1 MTLQQ
6 IRYAIAVADTGSM
19 NEAAKQLFIAQPSLS
34 VAIRELEE
42 EVGFSIFIRSRKGV
56 EVTPEGKEFFGYI
69 RQVSEQFSLV
79 EDKYL
84 RTEKRKK
91 RFSVSSQHYSF
102 AIKAF
107 VETVRQF
114 GMDEYEFTMKET
126 KTYEVIEDIKF
137 SKSEIG
143 IIYLNDFNEKV
154 LNKLLLENNL
164 EFTELL
170 QCNAYVY
177 LWKGNPLANRE
188 SLSMEEL
195 EPYPCLAF
203 DQGNNNSFYFAEE
216 LLSDYQYKRLIRV
229 NDRATILNLM
239 VGLNGFTLCSG
250 IICEEL
256 NGQDFVALPLKTAE
270 IMKIGY
276 ITRKNSIMS
285 EIGKVYINEMIKY
298 MDCVNC

>member
-177 LWKGNPLANRE
+177 LWKGNPLAKRE

-256 NGQDFVALPLKTAE
+256 NGQDFIALPLKTAE

-298 MDCVNC
+298 MDRVNY

>member
-6 IRYAIAVADTGSM
+6 IRYAIMVADTSSM
-19 NEAAKQLFIAQPSLS
+19 NEAAKKLFIAQPSLS
-34 VAIRELEE
+34 AAVRELEE
-42 EVGFSIFIRSRKGV
+42 EIGFSIFIRSRKGV
-56 EVTPEGKEFFGYI
+56 ELTTEGKEFLGYI
-69 RQVSEQFSLV
+69 RQVSEQYALV
-79 EDKYL
+79 ADRYL
-84 RTEKRKK
+84 RKEKRKS
-91 RFSVSSQHYSF
+91 RFGVSSQHYSF
-102 AIKAF
+102 AVKAF

-114 GMDEYEFTMKET
+114 GMDEYEFSMKET
-126 KTYEVIEDIKF
+126 KTFEVIEDVKF

-154 LNKLLLENNL
+154 LNKLLAESGL
-164 EFTELL
+164 EFTQLFR
-170 QCNAYVY
+170 CDTYVY
-177 LWKGNPLANRE
+177 LWKGNPLAGRKCL
-188 SLSMEEL
+188 SLEEL
-195 EPYPCLAF
+195 EPYPCIAF

-239 VGLNGFTLCSG
+239 VGLNGYTLCSG

-256 NGQDFVALPLKTAE
+256 NGQDFITVPLKTAE

-298 MDCVNC
+298 MDSV

>member
-1 MTLQQ
+1 
-6 IRYAIAVADTGSM
+6 
-19 NEAAKQLFIAQPSLS
+19 
-34 VAIRELEE
+34 
-42 EVGFSIFIRSRKGV
+42 
-56 EVTPEGKEFFGYI
+56 
-69 RQVSEQFSLV
+69 
-79 EDKYL
+79 
-84 RTEKRKK
+84 
-91 RFSVSSQHYSF
+91 
-102 AIKAF
+102 
-107 VETVRQF
+107 
-114 GMDEYEFTMKET
+114 MKET

-170 QCNAYVY
+170 QCKAYVY

-256 NGQDFVALPLKTAE
+256 NGQDFIALPLKTAE

-298 MDCVNC
+298 MDRVNY

>member
-177 LWKGNPLANRE
+177 LWKGNPLAKRE
-188 SLSMEEL
+188 SLSLEEL

-298 MDCVNC
+298 MDYVNY

>member
-177 LWKGNPLANRE
+177 LWKGNPLAKRE
-188 SLSMEEL
+188 SLSLEEL

-256 NGQDFVALPLKTAE
+256 NGQDFIALPLKTAE

-276 ITRKNSIMS
+276 ITRKNSILS

-298 MDCVNC
+298 MDYVNY